1 MRKAAKN
8 LRRPPASLYRRDIAA
23 AECRRGLDRI
33 DAPFAAVSRRVEV
46 RFKGDRLVQRRRV
59 AVNAAA

>member
-33 DAPFAAVSRRVEV
+33 DVPFAAVSRRVEV
-46 RFKGDRLVQRRRV
+46 GGSRATGSWSV
-59 AVNAAA
+59 AGSR